1 MRLKPKLK
9 APAQGKTLSG
19 HHFTLW
25 KRLLNQGS
33 NRSSKRL
40 SNKQWCLEGFE
51 LLRDFGYYNTKSK
64 GRPAKCAKDAPAGR
78 RILVRPSFQ
87 SPCLPLSLCLS
98 HSLILCGNS
107 RHKLSTSY
115 FWLML
120 CASCFKRVPYSSRVS
135 SHGRAGSDGAK
146 RCRNHAP
153 ARQTLKGGWPKRW
166 SGAFE
171 NQEVS
176 NKERAKP

>member
-25 KRLLNQGS
+25 KRLLNQGLKPKLKAPAQGKILLGHHFELWQHLLNQGS

-115 FWLML
+115 F
-120 CASCFKRVPYSSRVS
+120 
-135 SHGRAGSDGAK
+135 
-146 RCRNHAP
+146 
-153 ARQTLKGGWPKRW
+153 
-166 SGAFE
+166 
-171 NQEVS
+171 
-176 NKERAKP
+176 